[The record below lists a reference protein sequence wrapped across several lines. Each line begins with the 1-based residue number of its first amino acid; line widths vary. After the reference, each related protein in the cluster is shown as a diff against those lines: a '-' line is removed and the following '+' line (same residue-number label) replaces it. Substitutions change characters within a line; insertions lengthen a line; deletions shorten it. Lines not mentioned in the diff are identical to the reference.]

1 MGVSWRCS
9 TYAAVEGVAPRA
21 NVTVAEGG
29 GVADAVYAEAYL
41 DEAASA
47 GLPDDPPGARAD
59 AEVGEYSR
67 AEPRVADEL

>member
-1 MGVSWRCS
+1 MA
-9 TYAAVEGVAPRA
+9 TAAVDAA
-21 NVTVAEGG
+21 LAAEGG